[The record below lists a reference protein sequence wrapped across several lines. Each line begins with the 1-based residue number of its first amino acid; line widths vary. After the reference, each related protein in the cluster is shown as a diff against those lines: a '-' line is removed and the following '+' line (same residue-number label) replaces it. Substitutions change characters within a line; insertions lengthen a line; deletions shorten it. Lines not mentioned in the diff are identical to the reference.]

1 MGARGPGVVLGR
13 PRPRGGVR
21 VLHVMTRYLRGGS
34 EKRLHDMVRAMPEAV
49 HELVVGDESS
59 PADAVRAIDLGSV
72 RSVPAL
78 VRPPSPAD
86 DARALVAIR
95 RIVRDVA
102 PDLVVTHQSKAG
114 VLGRLCA
121 AERRIPS
128 IASLSMANFGPG
140 YSPWQSATFR
150 TIERSLHRA
159 TAAYAV
165 VGRDLARRFER
176 IGVPADKLRVV
187 RSGMQLPSPGSPV
200 PPPDAVRRRLGIA
213 LDRPLIVYLGSLEAR
228 KNVEDLLPLLRQIPG
243 DPGRSPLLAI
253 AGEGPLEGNLSR
265 SIRDGGLSDDVH
277 LLGFVEAPLE
287 LLAAADSC
295 ILLSRA
301 EGVPQVLVQA
311 AALDTPFVAY
321 DVDGVRELLA
331 MGARGRVVG
340 IGDLSG
346 AARATSEVL
355 RWEAG
360 QGIPSI
366 DLSGWAPASIEQA
379 YRDVI
384 SAVLP
389 GVGADLPLR
398 GV

>member
-1 MGARGPGVVLGR
+1 VGARGPGVVLGR
-13 PRPRGGVR
+13 SRPSGGVR

-34 EKRLHDMVRAMPEAV
+34 EKRLHDMVRAMPEAD

-59 PADAVRAIDLGSV
+59 PADAVRAVDLASV
-72 RSVPAL
+72 RVVPAL

-95 RIVRDVA
+95 KIVRDVA

-114 VLGRLCA
+114 VLGRLSA

-187 RSGMQLPSPGSPV
+187 RSGMQLPSSDPSM
-200 PPPDAVRRRLGIA
+200 PPPDVVRRRLGIA
-213 LDRPLIVYLGSLEAR
+213 LDRPLIVYVGSLEAR
-228 KNVEDLLPLLRQIPG
+228 KNVEDLLPLLRQIRTEPG
-243 DPGRSPLLAI
+243 PPPVLAI
-253 AGEGPLEGNLSR
+253 AGEGPLEGNLSQA
-265 SIRDGGLSDDVH
+265 IRAGGLSDDVR

-287 LLAAADSC
+287 LLAAADAC

-331 MGARGRVVG
+331 MGARGRVVA
-340 IGDLSG
+340 IGNLEG
-346 AARATSEVL
+346 AARATTEVL
-355 RWEAG
+355 GWDVG
-360 QGIPSI
+360 QGVPSI
-366 DLSGWAPASIEQA
+366 DLSGWSPASIQQG
-379 YRDVI
+379 YRDLVRL
-384 SAVLP
+384 VLP
-389 GVGADLPLR
+389 AVGADQSLR
-398 GV
+398 GI